1 MDWLNSHTVDSL
13 PSPAQEEPSV
23 FPCGHYDID
32 YPMYDSFYNPSST
45 TQVVDPP
52 LIATEEPTAATP
64 PSPQDQK
71 NEIVIPSTEQIK
83 LLIELA
89 KKQLALREQQAKAGG
104 LTPEPDTPPIKLE
117 EMPTVKLEELSSTTN
132 TLSAAEVA
140 ASTSAAVAAPL
151 SLFPPTVSIPDTISP
166 ESLIKTE
173 KQMRR
178 DSAISEDGPMSLE
191 AYAES
196 DGIDIKKLT
205 SKERRQLRNK
215 ISARNFR
222 VRRKGK

>member
-1 MDWLNSHTVDSL
+1 
-13 PSPAQEEPSV
+13 
-23 FPCGHYDID
+23 
-32 YPMYDSFYNPSST
+32 MYDSFYNPSST

-52 LIATEEPTAATP
+52 LIATEEPIASTP
-64 PSPQDQK
+64 PSPPSLQDQK
-71 NEIVIPSTEQIK
+71 NEVVIPSTEQIK

-132 TLSAAEVA
+132 TLSATEVA
-140 ASTSAAVAAPL
+140 TSTSAAVAAPL

-178 DSAISEDGPMSLE
+178 DSVISEDGPMSLE